1 MNGKFSVKSI
11 RVLTECF
18 FTFLMVLLI
27 SPAFDFLRFLQFS
40 FFFAEKSDKQTRGQ
54 SFRGHYRGRGQ
65 RSTGRGRGSSQ
76 QRGFAHPRSH
86 LVDDDEDIDMDG
98 GRHRSFS
105 RL

>member
-1 MNGKFSVKSI
+1 MCLQN
-11 RVLTECF
+11 F
-18 FTFLMVLLI
+18 FTFLMMVLLK
-27 SPAFDFLRFLQFS
+27 SSAFDFFKIFTFLI
-40 FFFAEKSDKQTRGQ
+40 FFAEKSDKQTRGQ